1 MKKRIVLISALILL
15 GLLTVLAFF
24 FQQSQPK
31 LEEEPN
37 EVPTKETQNPIEDE
51 IPDVNP
57 TANTNPFSDTYKN
70 PFE

>member
-1 MKKRIVLISALILL
+1 MKKTIVLVGVLII
-15 GLLTVLAFF
+15 LAIFVVAVF
-24 FQQSQPK
+24 VFRQPAPQPQ
-31 LEEEPN
+31 EEEQATQ
-37 EVPTKETQNPIEDE
+37 ESQNPIEDE